1 MATLDLPLALGTVQ
15 LGMPYGI
22 ANRRGQPDYAEARAI
37 LAAAYESGITWLDTA
52 AAYGESEIVLG
63 RALRELGL
71 TGCVKVVTKVPDLA
85 AVPPETVPARMEEVL
100 TQSLRRL
107 GIDHLPVVLFHREAD
122 AARYFESLLS
132 LQERGLVEQVGV
144 SLMTPEAFTSL
155 LPDGSVEAVQIA
167 ASALDRRFSRTGLL
181 KAAESRGI
189 TVFARSV
196 YLQGLL
202 LMSEAEVPAHLA
214 EVLPVRRSLEKLAGE
229 ADLSLAELALR
240 FVLAETGV
248 AAVVVGA
255 ESVEQVRANAGYA
268 RRGALPP
275 DLAEQVRQAVPE
287 LPEDL
292 IIPHLWPRRA

>member
-1 MATLDLPLALGTVQ
+1 MSFADLPLVLGTVQ

-37 LAAAYESGITWLDTA
+37 LAAAYESGVTWLDTA
-52 AAYGESEIVLG
+52 AAYGESEEILG
-63 RALRELGL
+63 RALRDLGL
-71 TGCVKVVTKVPDLA
+71 TGRVNVVTKVPDLA
-85 AVPPETVPARMEEVL
+85 DVPPESVPTRMEDVL

-107 GIDHLPVVLFHREAD
+107 GIDRLPAVLFHREAD
-122 AARYFESLLS
+122 ARFLEALLT
-132 LQERGLVEQVGV
+132 LRERGLVDRLGV
-144 SLMTPEAFTSL
+144 SLMTPEALAKL
-155 LPDGSVEAVQIA
+155 LPDERVTAVQVA
-167 ASALDRRFSRTGLL
+167 ASALDQRFSRAGLL
-181 KAAESRGI
+181 ESAESRGI
-189 TVFARSV
+189 SVFARSV

-202 LMSEAEVPAHLA
+202 LMSEAEVPSHLA
-214 EVLPVRRSLEKLAGE
+214 EVLPLRRSLEALA
-229 ADLSLAELALR
+229 ADAGMSLAELALR

-255 ESVEQVRANAGYA
+255 ESVEQVRANAGFA

-275 DLAEQVRQAVPE
+275 NLAEKVRQAVPE